1 MVEENANS
9 ESDDESD
16 AYLAEKF
23 SDDYGAEM
31 EVSIVLLHFVL
42 VSAHVT
48 HSVYISAHVVKS
60 IYVVFVVGSCFLGGC
75 HKQVSVTLNVIM
87 MSMQDPPSLNDK

>member
-16 AYLAEKF
+16 AYLAETF

-31 EVSIVLLHFVL
+31 EVSLLLLHFVL

-48 HSVYISAHVVKS
+48 HCVYK
-60 IYVVFVVGSCFLGGC
+60 CPC
-75 HKQVSVTLNVIM
+75 N
-87 MSMQDPPSLNDK
+87 